1 MRTRKS
7 KIKVLTANNLLSGE
21 VVYLT
26 DDGAWS
32 PHISQAAV
40 VETPEAI
47 AALEAAGAAG
57 ERERIVVAS
66 YLVDVERG
74 PDGPVPVR
82 VRELMRTLGP
92 SVRTDLGKQ
101 AELAD

>member
-1 MRTRKS
+1 MPTRKS
-7 KIKVLTANNLLSGE
+7 KIKVLTANDLLSGE
-21 VVYLT
+21 VVFLT
-26 DDGAWS
+26 DDGNWS

-40 VETPEAI
+40 VEAPEAI
-47 AALEAAGAAG
+47 AALEAAGASG

-82 VRELMRTLGP
+82 VREHLRTLGP